1 MADTN
6 DRGEARIEALAV
18 ISVHCDRASAFADQR
33 IAALAGDLKRQAR
46 WQSIRQGIDQIIE
59 GADRGPH
66 AEGFVWPKRTER
78 GSNRRRQYGRDKHR
92 HEGDEA

>member
-33 IAALAGDLKRQAR
+33 ITALAGDLKRQAR
-46 WQSIRQGIDQIIE
+46 WQSIKHGIDQIIKE
-59 GADRGPH
+59 AERGPH
-66 AEGFVWPKRTER
+66 AEGFVWPRER
-78 GSNRRRQYGRDKHR
+78 AARSDNRR
-92 HEGDEA
+92 